1 MSRGLALR
9 LAGSPGQTLEFR
21 STSGPGPWAW
31 LAAGWGDLRKAPA
44 VSLGY
49 GLVFAL
55 AGFAILAVVWASGIS
70 AERYGGFFIVLPL
83 SAGFM
88 LVGPI
93 MAVGLYE
100 ISRRQAEGEAV
111 SLAVAVSAFQR
122 NPAQIGLMGLALM
135 LFLLFWIRLAT
146 LIFALFFA
154 DNPPDPNNFIMEVF
168 FSVEAIPFLI
178 VGIAVGAVLAALVFA
193 ISAVSIPML
202 LDRQETNVFM
212 AIATSFAAVRNNFA
226 PMAVWAALIV
236 LFPGA
241 GLVTAYLGLVVALPL
256 IGHATWHAYRDLVEQ
271 DG

>member
-1 MSRGLALR
+1 MSEAVPVFSTPSPKIRQVGLDR
-9 LAGSPGQTLEFR
+9 
-21 STSGPGPWAW
+21 PWAW

-70 AERYGGFFIVLPL
+70 AERYGGFFVVLPL

-100 ISRRQAEGEAV
+100 VSSRLAKGETV
-111 SLAVAVSAFQR
+111 SLGIAVSAFRR
-122 NPAQIGLMGLALM
+122 NPAQIALMGLALM

-154 DNPPDPNNFIMEVF
+154 SNPPDPNNLIMDVF
-168 FSVEAIPFLI
+168 FSAEAIPFLI
-178 VGIAVGAVLAALVFA
+178 VGVSVGAVLSALVFS

-202 LDRQETNVFM
+202 LDRNVNVIL
-212 AIATSFAAVRNNFA
+212 AIATSVAAVRHNLA

-236 LFPGA
+236 LFTGA

>member
-1 MSRGLALR
+1 MTEAVPVFSTPSPKIRRVGLDR
-9 LAGSPGQTLEFR
+9 
-21 STSGPGPWAW
+21 PWAW

-55 AGFAILAVVWASGIS
+55 AGFVILALVWAAGIS
-70 AERYGGFFIVLPL
+70 TESYGGFFIALPL
-83 SAGFM
+83 TAGFM

-100 ISRRQAEGEAV
+100 VSSRLARGEAV
-111 SLAVAVSAFQR
+111 SLGIALSAFKR

-146 LIFALFFA
+146 LIYALFFA
-154 DNPPDPNNFIMEVF
+154 GNPPDPNNLVMDVF
-168 FSVEAIPFLI
+168 FSAESIPFLI
-178 VGIAVGAVLAALVFA
+178 VGVSVGAVLAALVFA

-202 LDRQETNVFM
+202 LDHNVNVIL
-212 AIATSFAAVRNNFA
+212 AIATSVAAVRHNIA

-236 LFPGA
+236 LFTGA

>member
-1 MSRGLALR
+1 MTEAVPVF
-9 LAGSPGQTLEFR
+9 ATPSPKIRRIGMDR
-21 STSGPGPWAW
+21 PWAW

-44 VSLGY
+44 VRLGY

-55 AGFAILAVVWASGIS
+55 AGFIILALVWASGIS
-70 AERYGGFFIVLPL
+70 AESYGGFFVTLPL
-83 SAGFM
+83 TAGFM

-100 ISRRQAEGEAV
+100 ISSRLSKGESV
-111 SLAVAVSAFQR
+111 SLGIAMTAVRR

-154 DNPPDPNNFIMEVF
+154 DNPPDPNNLIMDVF
-168 FSVEAIPFLI
+168 FSADAVPFLI
-178 VGIAVGAVLAALVFA
+178 VGVTIGAILAALVFA

-202 LDRQETNVFM
+202 LDRNVNVIL
-212 AIATSFAAVRNNFA
+212 AIATSMAAVRHNLA

-236 LFPGA
+236 LFTGA
-241 GLVTAYLGLVVALPL
+241 GLVTAYLGLVIALPL

-271 DG
+271 AD

>member
-1 MSRGLALR
+1 M
-9 LAGSPGQTLEFR
+9 
-21 STSGPGPWAW
+21 
-31 LAAGWGDLRKAPA
+31 
-44 VSLGY
+44 
-49 GLVFAL
+49 VFAL

-168 FSVEAIPFLI
+168 FSAEAIPFLI

-236 LFPGA
+236 LFTGA

-256 IGHATWHAYRDLVEQ
+256 IGPRACLRPRADRPCRR
-271 DG
+271 